1 MNNHLDEVQREGD
14 WGGLEGIEVDRN
26 KIIYG
31 KNLNDSSDEM
41 VNESFNG
48 KVNEMKADLV
58 VETDL
63 LNQHDSR
70 SMLLIQQAHE
80 KWETLYPLAL
90 YSTAQKG

>member
-1 MNNHLDEVQREGD
+1 M
-14 WGGLEGIEVDRN
+14 DRN

-41 VNESFNG
+41 VNESFDG

-58 VETDL
+58 VEIDL

-70 SMLLIQQAHE
+70 SMLSIQQAHE
-80 KWETLYPLAL
+80 KWETLYLLAL

>member
-14 WGGLEGIEVDRN
+14 WGGLEGIKVDRN

-41 VNESFNG
+41 VNESFDG

-58 VETDL
+58 VEIDL

-70 SMLLIQQAHE
+70 SMLSIQQAHE
-80 KWETLYPLAL
+80 KWETLYHLAL

>member
-14 WGGLEGIEVDRN
+14 WGGLEGIEVDHN

-31 KNLNDSSDEM
+31 KNLNDSTDEM
-41 VNESFNG
+41 VNESYNG

-63 LNQHDSR
+63 LNQYDSR
-70 SMLLIQQAHE
+70 SMLSIQQAHE